1 MPQDNPAPTSPETTL
16 RDSEAFIR
24 LLLDSTSEAFYSVD
38 TTGTT
43 TLCNAA
49 FVAMLGFESADK
61 AIGRKLHDIIHHSH
75 PDGSHYARADCPIY
89 RAAASGERA
98 RITDELFY
106 RLDGTPF
113 PVEYRAEPVYRDGVL
128 LGAICTFIDITDRRA
143 AEDALRRSEEM
154 LQSVA
159 RAMPNHVWTA
169 KPDGEL
175 DWFNDRAF
183 DYTGLQQGELHS
195 DDWAR
200 IVHPDDLPQA
210 SARWEAALQ
219 SGQTY
224 ETEFR
229 LRRHDGIY
237 RWHIS
242 RAVPVRSAAGEI
254 NRWIGTNTDIED
266 QKAAAAALAFQNE
279 RLEQRVVERTA
290 ERDRLW
296 RNAQDL
302 MAVTTAA
309 GTIVAVNDAWTVH
322 LGWLPGDLM
331 NRNFIELA
339 HPDDV
344 EITLAAFAALLKTPL
359 TTSFEFRFRTR
370 DGGYK
375 WFGWTGAFEDGRVY
389 ANGRHTTLE
398 REQAEALARS
408 QEALRQSQK
417 MEAVGQLTGGIAHD
431 FNNMLSI
438 VIGSV
443 DIATRRLRRGDMAI
457 ERYLEN
463 AHEGATR
470 AATLTQRLLAF
481 SRQSPLSPSV
491 LNLNSLVANMSELLR
506 RTLGEPVVLETVLA
520 GGLWAAHA
528 DPNQLE
534 NAIINL
540 AVNARDAMPQ
550 GGKLTIETAN
560 AHLDDRYAAGEP
572 GLEPGQYV
580 MIAVSDVGTGM
591 DAETLAR
598 VFDPFFTTKPV
609 GRGTGLGLSMV
620 YGFAKQSGG
629 HVRIYSEPGR
639 GTSVKIYL
647 PRHCGAVPDSEG
659 QARAKTI
666 PTAAA
671 DAEIVLVVEDEERVR
686 LMSCNA
692 LRELGYTV
700 VEAAGGEEALALFA
714 QLGRVDL
721 VFTDVVMAGMSG
733 RQLADALRAKN
744 PAVKVLYTT
753 GYTRNAVVHNG
764 VLDEGV
770 AFLPKPFSV
779 EELAVKVRA
788 VLDRAKESK
797 IGGDE
802 PSPPNPPSFL

>member
-1 MPQDNPAPTSPETTL
+1 MPQDNPVPTSPDAAL

-24 LLLDSTSEAFYSVD
+24 LLLNSTSEAFYAVD
-38 TTGTT
+38 CAGTT

-49 FVAMLGFESADK
+49 FVAMLGFENAEQ
-61 AIGRKLHDIIHHSH
+61 AIGRQLHDIIHHSH

-89 RAAASGERA
+89 RAAASGEAA
-98 RITDELFY
+98 RVTDELFF
-106 RLDGTPF
+106 RLDGTSF
-113 PVEYRAEPVYRDGVL
+113 PVEYRAEPVYRDAVL

-169 KPDGEL
+169 RPDGEL
-175 DWFNDRAF
+175 DWLNDRVL
-183 DYTGLQQGELHS
+183 DYTGLRQGDLEGS
-195 DDWAR
+195 DWVR
-200 IVHPDDLPQA
+200 IVHPDDLAQA
-210 SARWEAALQ
+210 GARWAAALA

-229 LRRHDGIY
+229 LRRHDGSY
-237 RWHIS
+237 RWHIA
-242 RAVPVRSAAGEI
+242 RAVPVRASSGAI
-254 NRWIGTNTDIED
+254 DRWIGTNTDIED

-279 RLEQRVVERTA
+279 RLEQRVAERTA

-302 MAVTTAA
+302 MAVTTGD

-322 LGWLPGDLM
+322 LGWYPGDLL
-331 NRNFIELA
+331 NRNFIELT

-344 EITLAAFAALLKTPL
+344 AATLATFAQLLQAPL
-359 TTSFEFRFRTR
+359 ATSFEFRLRSR
-370 DGGYK
+370 EGAYK

-389 ANGRHTTLE
+389 ANGRHTTIE
-398 REQAEALARS
+398 REQAAALAQS

-438 VIGSV
+438 VIGSL
-443 DIATRRLRRGDMAI
+443 DIAMRRLRRGDMAI

-463 AHEGATR
+463 AYEGASR

-491 LNLNSLVANMSELLR
+491 LNLNSLVASMSELLR

-534 NAIINL
+534 NAIVNL

-560 AHLDDRYAAGEP
+560 AHLDDRYVAGEP
-572 GLEPGQYV
+572 GLAAGQYV

-591 DAETLAR
+591 DADTLKR

-647 PRHCGAVPDSEG
+647 PRHFGTVLETGEPAMT
-659 QARAKTI
+659 KTI
-666 PTAAA
+666 PLAAV

-700 VEAAGGEEALALFA
+700 LEAAGGEEALARFA
-714 QLGRVDL
+714 QLERIDL

-733 RQLADALRAKN
+733 RQLADALRAKD

-788 VLDRAKESK
+788 VLDRSK
-797 IGGDE
+797 
-802 PSPPNPPSFL
+802 

>member
-1 MPQDNPAPTSPETTL
+1 MPQPADAAL

-38 TTGTT
+38 CAGKT
-43 TLCNAA
+43 TLCNNA
-49 FVAMLGFESADK
+49 FAGMLGFANPEA
-61 AIGRKLHDIIHHSH
+61 AIGRTLHDVIHHSH
-75 PDGSHYARADCPIY
+75 PDGSHYAVTDCPIY
-89 RAAASGERA
+89 RAAASGEPA
-98 RITDELFY
+98 RISDELFF
-106 RLDGTPF
+106 RLDGTSF
-113 PVEYRAEPVYRDGVL
+113 PVEYRAEPIWRDGVL
-128 LGAICTFIDITDRRA
+128 QGAICTFIDITDRRA
-143 AEDALRRSEEM
+143 AEDALRQSEA
-154 LQSVA
+154 LLRTVA
-159 RAMPNHVWTA
+159 EAMPNHVWTA
-169 KPDGEL
+169 RPDGEL
-175 DWFNDRAF
+175 DWFNNGAF
-183 DYTGLQQGELHS
+183 AYTGLTPGDLGGG
-195 DDWAR
+195 DWVR
-200 IVHPDDLPQA
+200 IVHPDDLP
-210 SARWEAALQ
+210 EAAMRWGAALA
-219 SGQTY
+219 SGRTY

-229 LRRHDGIY
+229 LRRHDGLY

-242 RAVPVRSAAGEI
+242 RAVPVRGPSGAI
-254 NRWIGTNTDIED
+254 TRWIGTNTDIQD
-266 QKAAAAALAFQNE
+266 QKSAAEALALQNE
-279 RLEQRVVERTA
+279 TLERRVAERTA

-302 MAVTTAA
+302 MAITDTE
-309 GTIVAVNDAWTVH
+309 GTILAVNDAWTIH
-322 LGWLPGDLM
+322 LGWAPA
-331 NRNFIELA
+331 ELIGTRFPA
-339 HPDDV
+339 LVHPDD
-344 EITLAAFAALLKTPL
+344 LAETMAEFAQLLQTPL
-359 TTSFEFRFRTR
+359 TVSFEFRFRAR

-375 WFGWTGAFEDGRVY
+375 WFGWTGAVEGGHAYV
-389 ANGRHTTLE
+389 NGRHTTLE

-438 VIGSV
+438 VIGSL
-443 DIATRRLRRGDMAI
+443 DLAMRRLRRGDSAV
-457 ERYLEN
+457 ESYLRN
-463 AHEGATR
+463 AQEGAAR

-506 RTLGEPVVLETVLA
+506 RTLGEQVVLETVLA
-520 GGLWAAHA
+520 GGLWSAHV

-534 NAIINL
+534 NAIVNL

-560 AHLDDRYAAGEP
+560 CHLDDLYAAGEP
-572 GLEPGQYV
+572 GLAAGQYV
-580 MIAVSDVGTGM
+580 LIAVSDVGLGM
-591 DAETLAR
+591 DADTLKR

-609 GRGTGLGLSMV
+609 GKGTGLGLSMV
-620 YGFAKQSGG
+620 YGFARQSGG
-629 HVRIYSEPGR
+629 HVRIYSEPGC

-647 PRHCGAVPDSEG
+647 PRHLGSAQGGDEP
-659 QARAKTI
+659 ARAKPV

-700 VEAAGGEEALALFA
+700 FEASGGEEALRIFA
-714 QLGRVDL
+714 RMPRVDL

-733 RQLADALRAKN
+733 RQLADALRGEN
-744 PAVKVLYTT
+744 PGVKVLYTT

-770 AFLPKPFSV
+770 AFFAQAVFRRRAGFEGAGGSGRLKEGSSPF
-779 EELAVKVRA
+779 LKKRTKKLFLIRA
-788 VLDRAKESK
+788 
-797 IGGDE
+797 
-802 PSPPNPPSFL
+802 